1 MHRRHLIA
9 AIALTS
15 SLLALPSLA
24 AEQDMPTPTAKEI
37 LAKSTPA
44 EWRTPDPQNLLVM
57 QLPTGRV
64 VIELAQDFT
73 PLHAANIRMLV
84 RQHYFDGLAIVRV
97 QDNFVT
103 QWGDPNDDEN
113 GDKSKLRSL
122 GKANKTVAPEFSRA
136 INPKQSWTPLPD
148 GDVYA
153 PQVGFSGGF
162 PVGRDP
168 ASGREWPAH
177 CYGMVGVARDVDP
190 RSGSGSSLYA
200 VIGSARRL
208 DHNLAIA
215 GRVLEG
221 MPLLSSRPRG
231 GEPMG
236 FYDKPAQR
244 LAITSVQIA
253 ADMPAEDRANIE
265 VLRTSSPAFA
275 ALIDARR
282 NGHNAFY
289 PEPVG
294 KVGLCSI
301 EAPVRVIG
309 KITGKTR

>member
-1 MHRRHLIA
+1 MRHRR
-9 AIALTS
+9 
-15 SLLALPSLA
+15 LA
-24 AEQDMPTPTAKEI
+24 AALAIGSCLLSLPTFAAEKEMPTATTKEL
-37 LAKSTPA
+37 LAKSGPA
-44 EWRTPDPQNLLVM
+44 EWRRPDPQNLIVM

-64 VIELAQDFT
+64 VIELAQDFS
-73 PLHAANIRMLV
+73 PLHAANIRTLV
-84 RQHYFDGLAIVRV
+84 RQHYFDGLAISRV

-113 GDKSKLRSL
+113 GDKSKLRQL
-122 GKANKTVAPEFSRA
+122 GKASKTLAPEFSRA
-136 INPKQSWTPLPD
+136 MDPKQSWTPLPD

-168 ASGREWPAH
+168 ASGREWLAH

-221 MPLLSSRPRG
+221 MPLLSSLPRG

-244 LAITSVQIA
+244 LAITSVRIA

-265 VLRTSSPAFA
+265 VLRTTSPTFA

-301 EAPVRVIG
+301 EAPVREIG
-309 KITGKTR
+309 NAARKSR

>member
-1 MHRRHLIA
+1 MRPRLLVA
-9 AIALTS
+9 ALTIGS
-15 SLLALPSLA
+15 CLLSLPTLA
-24 AEQDMPTPTAKEI
+24 AEKEKPTPTTTEL
-37 LAKSTPA
+37 LAKSRPA
-44 EWRTPDPQNLLVM
+44 EWRRPDPRNLMVM

-64 VIELAQDFT
+64 VIELAQDFS
-73 PLHAANIRMLV
+73 PLHVANIRTLV
-84 RQHYFDGLAIVRV
+84 RQHYFDGLEIIRV

-122 GKANKTVAPEFSRA
+122 GKASKILAPEFSRA
-136 INPKQSWTPLPD
+136 IDPKRPWTPLPD

-177 CYGMVGVARDVDP
+177 CYGTVGVARDVDP

-221 MPLLSSRPRG
+221 MPLLSSLPRG
-231 GEPMG
+231 GERMG

-244 LAITSVQIA
+244 LAITSVRIA
-253 ADMPAEDRANIE
+253 ADMPSKDRPNIE
-265 VLRTSSPAFA
+265 VLRTDSPTFA

-282 NGHNAFY
+282 YGHNAFY
-289 PEPVG
+289 PKPVG

-301 EAPVRVIG
+301 EAPVRDIG
-309 KITGKTR
+309 KVAEKTH

>member
-1 MHRRHLIA
+1 MHHRRLVVA
-9 AIALTS
+9 LAIS
-15 SLLALPSLA
+15 SCLMSLPLFA
-24 AEQDMPTPTAKEI
+24 AEQDKATPTTQQL
-37 LAKSTPA
+37 LAQSTPA
-44 EWRTPDPQNLLVM
+44 EWRKPDPQNLMVM
-57 QLPTGRV
+57 ELPTGRV
-64 VIELAQDFT
+64 VIELAQDFS
-73 PLHAANIRMLV
+73 PLHAANIRTLV

-103 QWGDPNDDEN
+103 QWGDPNDDEK

-122 GKANKTVAPEFSRA
+122 GKASKTLAPEFTRA
-136 INPKQSWTPLPD
+136 IDPKHSWTSLPD

-168 ASGREWPAH
+168 ASGKEWPAH

-221 MPLLSSRPRG
+221 MPLLSSLPRG
-231 GEPMG
+231 GNAMG

-244 LAITSVQIA
+244 LAITSVRIA
-253 ADMPAEDRANIE
+253 ADMPNNDGVNIE
-265 VLRTSSPAFA
+265 VLRTSSPTFA
-275 ALIDARR
+275 AIINAKR

-301 EAPVRVIG
+301 EVPTRELG
-309 KITGKTR
+309 KVANMAR